1 MDGFVQLRRGL
12 LDHALEGKL
21 SPFDFGLY
29 VWLIMRANFA
39 TGIYD
44 GCALT
49 IACQFGDPSL
59 KTHLQKALRRLRDK
73 KYVNYRNGDGSR
85 GAYKILINKFEV
97 TVGELC
103 GSRLDAWKHGDLVK
117 PDYERRNGHGT
128 VETLSR
134 NGRGT
139 VEEPNKELRS
149 KEVKEN
155 PGALARE
162 IREFPTEEKSKHR
175 TCERCNGTGR
185 RGSLTT
191 PRKRVIC
198 ECQERRIS

>member
-1 MDGFVQLRRGL
+1 LDGFVQIRRGL

-29 VWLIMRANFA
+29 VWLIMRANYA
-39 TGIYD
+39 TGIYE

-59 KTHLQKALRRLRDK
+59 KPHLQKALRRLRDK
-73 KYVNYRNGDGSR
+73 KYINYRNGDGSR
-85 GAYKILINKFEV
+85 GAYEILINKFSV
-97 TVGELC
+97 TVGELS
-103 GSRLDAWKHGDLVK
+103 GTRLDAWKHGDLVK
-117 PDYERRNGHGT
+117 PDYEHWNGHGR

-139 VEEPNKELRS
+139 VVAPNKELRS

-155 PGALARE
+155 PALSH
-162 IREFPTEEKSKHR
+162 EFSTEEKSN
-175 TCERCNGTGR
+175 TCERCNGTGL

-191 PRKRVIC
+191 PGKRVIC
-198 ECQERRIS
+198 ECRERTVTA